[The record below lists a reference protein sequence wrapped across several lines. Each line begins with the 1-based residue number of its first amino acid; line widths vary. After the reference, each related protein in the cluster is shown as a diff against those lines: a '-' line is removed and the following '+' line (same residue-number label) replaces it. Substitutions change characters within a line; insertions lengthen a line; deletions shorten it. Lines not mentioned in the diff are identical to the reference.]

1 MPFWDRLLLGNG
13 VWVCEGNKVAR
24 IGFALTACTL
34 FAWMHVTLQMR
45 PSNGNYIQMSQKVW
59 MTGHFGWR

>member
-45 PSNGNYIQMSQKVW
+45 PSNGNYI
-59 MTGHFGWR
+59 